1 MIKTRLIQLSCL
13 ALLLAGYLSSALPAS
28 ATPDPP
34 PGYYPSPTA
43 PGPAGPPARPT
54 VVHDHVSLW
63 TYVLIAGLA
72 VVATLVIL
80 ALVSRLRRVSSGRR
94 AALGRPAAV

>member
-13 ALLLAGYLSSALPAS
+13 ALLLAGCLGSAVPAS

-34 PGYYPSPTA
+34 PGYYPSPEA
-43 PGPAGPPARPT
+43 PQVRPA
-54 VVHDHVSLW
+54 VVHDHVSLS

-72 VVATLVIL
+72 VVATLLLVAL
-80 ALVSRLRRVSSGRR
+80 ARRLRRASAGRR
-94 AALGRPAAV
+94 ATVRHPAAV